1 LTSPKPH
8 RASEIALV
16 TGASSG
22 LGLLAAVELARVG
35 FCVVATMRDL
45 ARRGAVE
52 EAARSA
58 GVEVHVCRLD
68 VTDPSSIDGAVAHA
82 RALAPRLSVLVNNAG
97 FTMDGFFEDLS
108 DEDLRVQFDANVFG
122 LAAVT
127 RACLPAMRDHRYGRV
142 INMSSISGRFAG
154 PGYAAYCASKWAVEG
169 LSEALRFELIPFGI
183 HVVLI
188 EPGGFYKTS
197 ILTRNRRLATRARD
211 PASPYFRATQRMDT
225 LIAQMSTRMVGD
237 PTRVSRAIVEAA
249 TVRHPALRY
258 QVGREALWKALRRRF
273 LPARW
278 NERRE
283 IRALFDAPVAAK
295 ERSR

>member
-1 LTSPKPH
+1 MTSTPPD

-22 LGLLAAVELARVG
+22 LGLLTAIELARAG
-35 FCVVATMRDL
+35 FRVMATMRDL

-52 EAARSA
+52 DAARRA
-58 GVEVHVCRLD
+58 GVAVYVCELD
-68 VTDPSSIDGAVAHA
+68 VTDPGSIERAVAAA
-82 RALAPRLSVLVNNAG
+82 RSIGPRFSVLVNNAG

-108 DEDLRVQFDANVFG
+108 DEDLQLQFDTNVFG

-127 RACLPAMRDHRYGRV
+127 RAFLPAMREHRAGRV
-142 INMSSISGRFAG
+142 INISSISGRFAG

-169 LSEALRFELIPFGI
+169 LSEALRFELLPFGI

-188 EPGGFYKTS
+188 EPSGFYGTD
-197 ILTRNRRLATRARD
+197 ILTRNRRLATRALD
-211 PASPYFRATQRMDT
+211 PASPYFAATQRMN
-225 LIAQMSTRMVGD
+225 AQTAAMSTQMFGD
-237 PTRVSRAIVEAA
+237 PAQVARAIVEAA
-249 TVRHPALRY
+249 TSPRPALRRRI
-258 QVGREALWKALRRRF
+258 GRQALWKALRRRL

-283 IRALFDAPVAAK
+283 IRAVFGDTALADDK
-295 ERSR
+295 SQ